1 MEISDKIRSF
11 LNANLPLYDDD
22 FTLKDDDNIFELGFV
37 DSSFAMQLV
46 LFIEEDF
53 QITITEDD
61 LKISNFSSVDNM
73 RSLIT
78 SKQKV

>member
-1 MEISDKIRSF
+1 MEISEKIRSF
-11 LNANLPLYDDD
+11 LNANLPIYDDD

-73 RSLIT
+73 RSLIK